1 MDEGCT
7 NPTQCANCSAPFKAG
22 HLNCPAAPKKH
33 NGRLVKPTKAALRTI
48 RNIGQQSFL
57 QAQQIEAEQQAANEQ
72 IATEL
77 QGAQDTAQQEEGA
90 QNTTQQEEEDQNTAQ
105 QAQGTRKRGLST
117 SRTTVPGPLPTV
129 SININSSAPRPR
141 RSAAPTQ
148 SLNVRQLSQQNSRF
162 NENDIEMSSSL

>member
-77 QGAQDTAQQEEGA
+77 QGAQDTA
-90 QNTTQQEEEDQNTAQ
+90 
-105 QAQGTRKRGLST
+105 
-117 SRTTVPGPLPTV
+117 
-129 SININSSAPRPR
+129 
-141 RSAAPTQ
+141 
-148 SLNVRQLSQQNSRF
+148 
-162 NENDIEMSSSL
+162 